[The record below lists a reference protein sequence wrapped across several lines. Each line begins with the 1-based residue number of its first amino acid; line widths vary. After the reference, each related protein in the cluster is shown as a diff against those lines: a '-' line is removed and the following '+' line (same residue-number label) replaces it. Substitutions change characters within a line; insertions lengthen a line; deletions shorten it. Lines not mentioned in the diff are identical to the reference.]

1 VPTRQL
7 RAPGPL
13 DLQLTVGRLR
23 SGRRDPCLRLTA
35 STAWWTTR
43 GPAGPATLALEVRRG
58 DVTAEAW
65 GRGADDVL
73 ARVPAL
79 LGFDDDPTAFAPRHP
94 LVGDLHRRRPGM
106 RLGGTGAVL
115 EALIP
120 AIVHQ
125 KVTGLEAGRSFG
137 RLVRRFA
144 EPAPGPAGMVLPPD
158 PARLAET
165 PYWSLHRC
173 GIERRRAE
181 TIARVARHAR
191 RLERAATL
199 PPADAAQLLQSVP
212 GVGPWTAAEVAQV
225 ALGDPDAVS
234 VGDYNLPHLV
244 SWNLAGERR
253 GSDERMLELLAPFAG
268 QRARVVRLL
277 ELSGRMPPRRAPH
290 APLRSFASS

>member
-1 VPTRQL
+1 MPTRRL

-35 STAWWTTR
+35 ATARWTTR
-43 GPAGPATLALEVRRG
+43 APTGPATLALRVERD
-58 DVTAEAW
+58 DVSAEAW
-65 GRGADDVL
+65 GPGADEVL
-73 ARVPAL
+73 DRVPML
-79 LGFDDDPTAFAPRHP
+79 LGFDDDPGAFAPRHP
-94 LVGDLHRRRPGM
+94 LLRDLHRRRPGM
-106 RLGGTGAVL
+106 RLGGTRAVV

-125 KVTGLEAGRSFG
+125 KVTGIEAGRAYG
-137 RLVRRFA
+137 RLVRRYA
-144 EPAPGPAGMVLPPD
+144 EPAPGPGAMVLPPD

-165 PYWSLHRC
+165 PYWALHRC

-181 TIARVARHAR
+181 TITRVARHAR
-191 RLERAATL
+191 RLEGATSL
-199 PPADAAQLLQSVP
+199 APSDAAALLTATP

-225 ALGDPDAVS
+225 ALGDRDAVS

-277 ELSGRMPPRRAPH
+277 ELSGRMPPRRVPH

>member
-1 VPTRQL
+1 VPTRRL

-35 STAWWTTR
+35 ATAWWTTR
-43 GPAGPATLALEVRRG
+43 APTGPATLALRVERD
-58 DVTAEAW
+58 DVSAEAW
-65 GRGADDVL
+65 GPGADEVL
-73 ARVPAL
+73 ERVPML
-79 LGFDDDPTAFAPRHP
+79 LGFDDDPAAFAPRHP
-94 LVGDLHRRRPGM
+94 LLRDLHRRRPGM
-106 RLGGTGAVL
+106 RLGGTGAVV

-125 KVTGLEAGRSFG
+125 KVTGIEAGRAYR
-137 RLVRRFA
+137 RLVRQYA
-144 EPAPGPAGMVLPPD
+144 EPAPGPGDMVLPPD

-165 PYWSLHRC
+165 PYWALHRC

-181 TIARVARHAR
+181 TITRVARHAR
-191 RLERAATL
+191 RLEGATSL
-199 PPADAAQLLQSVP
+199 APSDAAARLTATP

-225 ALGDPDAVS
+225 ALGDRDAVS

-277 ELSGRMPPRRAPH
+277 ELSGRMPPRRVAH

>member
-1 VPTRQL
+1 MPTRQL

-35 STAWWTTR
+35 STAWWATR
-43 GPAGPATLALEVRRG
+43 GPAGPATLALQVQHG

-65 GRGADDVL
+65 GRGADEVL
-73 ARVPAL
+73 ARVPGL
-79 LGFDDDPTAFAPRHP
+79 LGFDDDPAAFEPRDP
-94 LVGDLHRRRPGM
+94 LVRELHRRRPGM

-125 KVTGLEAGRSFG
+125 KVTGVEAGRAHR
-137 RLVRRFA
+137 RLVGRFA
-144 EPAPGPAGMVLPPD
+144 EPAPGPGDMVLPPD

-165 PYWSLHRC
+165 PYWELHRC

-191 RLERAATL
+191 RLEQATALAPAEAATL
-199 PPADAAQLLQSVP
+199 LRSMP

-225 ALGDPDAVS
+225 ALGDRDAVS

-244 SWNLAGERR
+244 AWNLAGERR

-277 ELSGRMPPRRAPH
+277 ELSGRMPPRRVAH
-290 APLRSFASS
+290 APLRSFVSS